1 MRVLK
6 KIALTIFLFI
16 VLIVFYIA
24 TSLSPALIF
33 DYERD
38 PAIKFKKT
46 GHRGAAGLAPENT
59 LRAVTKGL
67 ENKVDRIE
75 IDVQQSKDEKV
86 ILMHDIS
93 LERTTDGKGLVKE
106 STYSQLYTLDA
117 GSWFGAEFQGEKI
130 PTLEEA
136 IRLINGRSE
145 LIIEIKKGGGYYPN
159 IEENILKIIEE
170 NKCGSWC
177 IIHSFDTSVLERIHK
192 LAPSIR
198 LHKLFVGKFN
208 LLPVMIGDGIEIFD
222 IADYPYIEEYS
233 INYYFANKKTINYIK
248 KNEKKVNVWTANDQ
262 EIVDDMIS
270 LGVDGIITD
279 FPDKIN

>member
-1 MRVLK
+1 MRVIK
-6 KIALTIFLFI
+6 KIVSTISLFI
-16 VLIVFYIA
+16 VLIVLYFA

-33 DYERD
+33 DYERA
-38 PAIKFKKT
+38 PALKFKKT

-59 LRAVTKGL
+59 LRAVAKGL

-106 STYSQLYTLDA
+106 FTYSQLLTLDA
-117 GSWFGAEFQGEKI
+117 GSWFGAEFQKEKI
-130 PTLEEA
+130 PTLEDA
-136 IRLINGRSE
+136 IQLINGQSE
-145 LIIEIKKGGGYYPN
+145 LIIEIKKGDDYYPN

-170 NKCGSWC
+170 NNCSSWC
-177 IIHSFDTSVLERIHK
+177 IIHTFDTSVLERIHN

-208 LLPVMIGDGIEIFD
+208 LLPIMIGDGIEIFD

-233 INYYFANKKTINYIK
+233 INYYFANKETIKHIK
-248 KNEKKVNVWTANDQ
+248 SNGKKVNVWTANNQ
-262 EIVDDMIS
+262 EIIDDMIS

-279 FPDKIN
+279 FPDRIN